1 MVPRHAPVLGY
12 DLRPGRFDGQS
23 APAYA
28 RSVLHDDG
36 LLARARAR
44 GSVAAT
50 AAVQRAAS
58 RIARFRFRTGT
69 LLLIAVIGQLADAV
83 TYAIGGAMIGL
94 HYEVNVLADFI
105 SSRAGIDGVLFAKLA
120 VILLSIVVLVAM
132 ARRAP
137 RAFAIGAAAAGFIGL
152 LGAVMNAITV
162 AHLL

>member
-105 SSRAGIDGVLFAKLA
+105 SSHAGVDGVLMAKLA
-120 VILLSIVVLVAM
+120 VILLSIAVLVAM

-137 RAFAIGAAAAGFIGL
+137 RAFAVGAAAAGLVGL
-152 LGAVMNAITV
+152 VGAVMNAITV
-162 AHLL
+162 AHVL